1 MSEGARTLHDVTTTS
16 KAKIRRRLC
25 TTLVVSLCI
34 FCTMMTVALSSNSG
48 NTPGWNQT
56 FGSLLNIAAA
66 VLLVWRYR
74 YPWHALALAVAG
86 PLLFETDATAS
97 LFALFAITAFVR
109 GWKLAAA
116 AALTFL
122 ACGVSLT
129 YDAFR
134 RRDYSV
140 LTIGHRKIEEGEP
153 IPDWNLA
160 LWIPWFV
167 AALMVLVVLGLGLL
181 RKTQSDLAEA
191 ELTLDRT
198 AHESTSM
205 REEMVRAAERL
216 RIARDM
222 HDTLAA
228 SLSRISLFAG
238 GLQVNSNEGSV
249 KVATQAS
256 LIYDTAHNA
265 LDDLR
270 RIIGVLRSE
279 GNDVASSGTRSM
291 ADLPDLVS
299 SARQSGMRVTLY
311 TDVVDGQPGSNAS
324 RVAYR
329 VVQEALTNAQKHASG
344 SPVSV
349 AVYASA
355 ETGVRV
361 DVRNS
366 VSIGRESANYGS
378 QTGLI
383 GLSEQ
388 VHDVGGTFDAREW
401 PGQFVVS
408 CWLPWRS

>member
-1 MSEGARTLHDVTTTS
+1 
-16 KAKIRRRLC
+16 
-25 TTLVVSLCI
+25 
-34 FCTMMTVALSSNSG
+34 MMTAALASRSG

-56 FGSLLNIAAA
+56 FGALLSIAGA
-66 VLLVWRYR
+66 VMLVWRYQ
-74 YPWHALALAVAG
+74 YPWHALAVAVAG
-86 PLLFETDATAS
+86 PLVFETDATAS
-97 LFALFAITAFVR
+97 LFALFAVAAFVR
-109 GWKLAAA
+109 GWKLFAAGTV
-116 AALTFL
+116 TFL

-134 RRDYSV
+134 RRDYSA
-140 LTIGHRKIEEGEP
+140 LTIGTGKIEEGEP
-153 IPDWNLA
+153 VPDWNLP

-167 AALMVLVVLGLGLL
+167 AAFMVLVVVGLGLL
-181 RKTQSDLAEA
+181 RKTQSDLAAA
-191 ELTLDRT
+191 EVTLDRAT
-198 AHESTSM
+198 HESNTM
-205 REEMVRAAERL
+205 REEMARAAERA

-249 KVATQAS
+249 KVAAQAT
-256 LIYDTAHNA
+256 LIHDTAHNA

-270 RIIGVLRSE
+270 RIIGVLRSA
-279 GNDVASSGTRSM
+279 GDDTGSTGTRSM
-291 ADLPDLVS
+291 ADLPDLVA

-311 TDVVDGQPGSNAS
+311 TDVAGGQPGSNAS

-329 VVQEALTNAQKHASG
+329 VVQEALTNAQKHASN

-355 ETGVRV
+355 DTGVRV

-366 VSIGRESANYGS
+366 VSIGTTSAGTGS
-378 QTGLI
+378 RTGLV
-383 GLSEQ
+383 GLAEQ
-388 VHDVGGTFDAREW
+388 VHGVGGTFDAREW

>member
-1 MSEGARTLHDVTTTS
+1 MSVGGRTLLDVTTTS

-34 FCTMMTVALSSNSG
+34 CCTMMTVALASISG
-48 NTPGWNQT
+48 NSPGWNQT
-56 FGSLLNIAAA
+56 FGALLNIAAA
-66 VLLVWRYR
+66 VMLVWRYQ

-86 PLLFETDATAS
+86 PIVFETDATAS

-116 AALTFL
+116 AAVTFL

-140 LTIGHRKIEEGEP
+140 LTIGHGKIEEGQPVPE
-153 IPDWNLA
+153 WNLP

-167 AALMVLVVLGLGLL
+167 AVMMVLAVVGLGLL
-181 RKTQSDLAEA
+181 RKTQSDLAAA
-191 ELTLDRT
+191 ELTLDRAT
-198 AHESTSM
+198 HESNNM
-205 REEMVRAAERL
+205 REEMARTAERA

-249 KVATQAS
+249 KVAAQAT
-256 LIYDTAHNA
+256 LIHDTAHNA

-270 RIIGVLRSE
+270 RIIGVLRSD
-279 GNDVASSGTRSM
+279 GNDAGSTGTRSM

-311 TDVVDGQPGSNAS
+311 TDVANGQPGSNAS

-329 VVQEALTNAQKHASG
+329 VVQEALTNAQKHANG

-366 VSIGRESANYGS
+366 VNIGVSTANYGS
-378 QTGLI
+378 RTGLI
-383 GLSEQ
+383 GLAEQ
-388 VHDVGGTFDAREW
+388 VHGVGGTFDAREW

-408 CWLPWRS
+408 CWLPWRP